1 MGYFIFSEKK
11 QLSLPPMQIEE
22 NMKLALSGLTDHK
35 FRSFLTMLGIIFGVA
50 SVIAML
56 SIGEGAKR
64 EAIAKYQDLGVNNI
78 IVRDKDL
85 SDEEL
90 EEVRAKF
97 SQGLSVHDAQAIKD
111 IAPGVE
117 TIASQ
122 SETSADVKYADR
134 SVKSTVIGVTPEFF
148 AMTNYSLKSGEWLNE
163 THNTLRRK
171 VCILGAGVAANLYRQ
186 EEPVGKMIKI
196 EDQWLEVIGV
206 LQSKTLFTETVGELA
221 ARDLNNDVYIP
232 FETYLTR
239 FGMEKP
245 LQSQI
250 KQITVRVANSGNI
263 VETSELIREILRRR
277 HFNNDDYSIVIP
289 YELLKQE
296 EKERQIYNFLLGA
309 IAAISLI
316 VGGIGIM
323 NIMLA
328 TVMERTREI
337 GIRRAIGA
345 RKKDIMYQFVAEA
358 VAISI
363 TGGIIG
369 VVLGVVLSLTVSL
382 FTDVKTSIQLYSIF
396 IAFAFSVIVGISFGY
411 LPAKN
416 AANLKPVDSIRY
428 E

>member
-1 MGYFIFSEKK
+1 
-11 QLSLPPMQIEE
+11 MQIEE
-22 NMKLALSGLTDHK
+22 NVKLALSGLGDHK

-90 EEVRAKF
+90 EDARARF
-97 SQGLSVHDAQAIKD
+97 SQGLSMQDAQAISEVV
-111 IAPGVE
+111 PGVE
-117 TIASQ
+117 LIAAQ
-122 SETSADVKYADR
+122 SETSAEVKYSDK
-134 SVKSTVIGVTPEFF
+134 SVKSTVIGVTPDFF
-148 AMTNYSLKSGEWLNE
+148 GMMNYRLKNGEWLSA
-163 THNTLRRK
+163 TDNTLRRK
-171 VCILGAGVAANLYRQ
+171 VCILGAGVAASLYKQ

-196 EDQWLEVIGV
+196 EDQWLEVTGV
-206 LQSKTLFTETVGELA
+206 LQTKALFTETVGELA

-232 FETYLTR
+232 FETWQTR

-250 KQITVRVANSGNI
+250 KQITVRIENSGNI
-263 VETSELIREILRRR
+263 LESSALIREILKRR

-345 RKKDIMYQFVAEA
+345 RKKDIMNQFVAEA

-369 VVLGVVLSLTVSL
+369 VALGVTLSLTVSL

-396 IAFAFSVIVGISFGY
+396 IAFAFSVVVGISFGY

>member
-1 MGYFIFSEKK
+1 
-11 QLSLPPMQIEE
+11 MQYEE
-22 NMKLALSGLTDHK
+22 NIKLALSGLADHK

-50 SVIAML
+50 SVITML

-78 IVRDKDL
+78 IVREKKL

-97 SQGLSVHDAQAIKD
+97 SQGLSLQDAKVIEE
-111 IAPGVE
+111 IVPGV
-117 TIASQ
+117 TNTASQ
-122 SETSADVKYADR
+122 AEIESEVRYEDR
-134 SVKSTVIGVTPEFF
+134 STKSTVIGVTPNFLP
-148 AMTNYSLKSGEWLNE
+148 MMNYRVSKGDLISANHYSQRLRVCVLGTSVATILFKGEDP
-163 THNTLRRK
+163 
-171 VCILGAGVAANLYRQ
+171 I
-186 EEPVGKMIKI
+186 GKQVKI
-196 EDQWLEVIGV
+196 EDQWMEVIGV
-206 LQSKTLFTETVGELA
+206 LESKALFTETVGELA
-221 ARDLNNDVYIP
+221 ARDLNLDVYVP
-232 FETYLTR
+232 LSTYLNR
-239 FGMEKP
+239 FTPKNEMT
-245 LQSQI
+245 SQI
-250 KQITVRVANSGNI
+250 QQITVQVDNSNRL
-263 VETSELIREILRRR
+263 VEASNLIGEILKRH
-277 HFNNDDYSIVIP
+277 HFNNDDYGIVIP

-309 IAAISLI
+309 IAAISLL

-345 RKKDIMYQFVAEA
+345 RKVDIMSQFVTES
-358 VAISI
+358 VVISI

-369 VVLGVVLSLTVSL
+369 VLLGVSLSLTVSL
-382 FTDVKTSIQLYSIF
+382 FTDVSTHIRLYSIF
-396 IAFAFSVIVGISFGY
+396 IAFAFSVIVGVSFGY

>member
-1 MGYFIFSEKK
+1 
-11 QLSLPPMQIEE
+11 MQFEE
-22 NMKLALSGLTDHK
+22 NIRLAIRGLLDHK

-64 EAIAKYQDLGVNNI
+64 EAIAKYQDLGINNI
-78 IVRDKDL
+78 IVREKKL
-85 SDEEL
+85 SDTEL

-97 SQGLSVHDAQAIKD
+97 SPGLTIQDAMVISEIVPGIVRVALQAEIN
-111 IAPGVE
+111 
-117 TIASQ
+117 S
-122 SETSADVKYADR
+122 DVKFYDK
-134 SVKSTVIGVTPEFF
+134 SVKSTVIGVSPEFLN
-148 AMTNYSLKSGEWLNE
+148 MMNYRLQKGEMINQKQYDQR
-163 THNTLRRK
+163 HK
-171 VCILGAGVAANLYRQ
+171 ICILGAGVTNTLFKN
-186 EEPVGKMIKI
+186 EDPIGKMVKI
-196 EDQWLEVIGV
+196 EDQWLEIVGV
-206 LQSKTLFTETVGELA
+206 LESKTLFTETVGELA
-221 ARDLNNDVYIP
+221 ARDLNTDVYLP
-232 FETYLTR
+232 LSTFLNR
-239 FGMEKP
+239 FPRENI
-245 LQSQI
+245 LANEIQ
-250 KQITVRVANSGNI
+250 QITIQVENSDNL
-263 VETSELIREILRRR
+263 VEGSKLINEILKRH
-277 HFNNDDYSIVIP
+277 HFNNDDYGIVIP

-345 RKKDIMYQFVAEA
+345 RKVDIMSQFVTEA
-358 VAISI
+358 IAISI

-369 VVLGVVLSLTVSL
+369 VLLGVTLSLTVSL
-382 FTDVKTSIQLYSIF
+382 FTDVNTYIRLYSIVL
-396 IAFAFSVIVGISFGY
+396 AFAFSVIVGIAFGY

>member
-1 MGYFIFSEKK
+1 
-11 QLSLPPMQIEE
+11 MQIEE
-22 NMKLALSGLTDHK
+22 NIRLAIRGLADHK

-78 IVRDKDL
+78 IVREKKMTE
-85 SDEEL
+85 EEL

-97 SQGLSVHDAQAIKD
+97 SQGLSIKDAQVIQEIVPD
-111 IAPGVE
+111 IE
-117 TIASQ
+117 RIASQ
-122 SETSADVKYADR
+122 AEISIDVKYTDK
-134 SVKSTVIGVTPEFF
+134 SVKSTVIGITPEFPE
-148 AMTNYSLKSGEWLNE
+148 MMNYRLQNGEFINE
-163 THNTLRRK
+163 NHYAQRSK
-171 VCILGAGVAANLYRQ
+171 VCLLGAGVAASLYQR
-186 EEPVGKMIKI
+186 EDPVGKMVKI

-206 LQSKTLFTETVGELA
+206 LASKTLFTETVGELA
-221 ARDLNNDVYIP
+221 ARDLNTDVYVP
-232 FETYLTR
+232 LSTFLSR
-239 FGMEKP
+239 FSRENI
-245 LQSQI
+245 LSSEI
-250 KQITVRVANSGNI
+250 HQITIQVTQSDR
-263 VETSELIREILRRR
+263 LIEVSKLINEILKRR
-277 HFNNDDYSIVIP
+277 HFNNEDYSIVIP

-345 RKKDIMYQFVAEA
+345 RKADVMSQFVSEA

-369 VVLGVVLSLTVSL
+369 VLLGITLSLTVSL
-382 FTDVKTSIQLYSIF
+382 FTDVSTYIRLYSIL

>member
-1 MGYFIFSEKK
+1 
-11 QLSLPPMQIEE
+11 MQVEE
-22 NMKLALSGLTDHK
+22 NIRLAIRGLADHK

-78 IVRDKDL
+78 IVREKKMTDT
-85 SDEEL
+85 EL

-97 SQGLSVHDAQAIKD
+97 SQGLSIRDANVLRD
-111 IAPGVE
+111 IVPGIVRM
-117 TIASQ
+117 ASQ
-122 SETSADVKYADR
+122 AEINTDVKYADK
-134 SVKSTVIGVTPEFF
+134 SVKSTVIGITSEFLP
-148 AMTNYSLKSGEWLNE
+148 MMNYNLRDGEFITE
-163 THNTLRRK
+163 EHDVYRSK
-171 VCILGAGVAANLYRQ
+171 VCVLGAGVAATLYPK
-186 EEPVGKMIKI
+186 EDPVGKMVKI
-196 EDQWLEVIGV
+196 EDQWLEVVG
-206 LQSKTLFTETVGELA
+206 LLESKTLFTETVGELA
-221 ARDLNNDVYIP
+221 ARDLNTDVYVP
-232 FETYLTR
+232 LSTFLGR
-239 FGMEKP
+239 FSRENI
-245 LQSQI
+245 LSSQI
-250 KQITVRVANSGNI
+250 QQITVQVENSGRL
-263 VETSELIREILRRR
+263 VEVSKLIQEILKRH
-277 HFNNDDYSIVIP
+277 HFNNEDYSIIIP
-289 YELLKQE
+289 FELLKQE

-345 RKKDIMYQFVAEA
+345 RKADIMSQFVSEA

-369 VVLGVVLSLTVSL
+369 VLVGVTLSLTVSL
-382 FTDVKTSIQLYSIF
+382 FTDVSTYIRLYSIL

>member
-1 MGYFIFSEKK
+1 
-11 QLSLPPMQIEE
+11 MQYQE
-22 NMKLALSGLTDHK
+22 NIRLALSGLADHK

-78 IVRDKDL
+78 IVRDKKL
-85 SDEEL
+85 SENEL

-97 SQGLSVHDAQAIKD
+97 SQGLSIQDANVIKE
-111 IAPGVE
+111 ITPGVQRVACQAE
-117 TIASQ
+117 IS
-122 SETSADVKYADR
+122 SEVKYADK
-134 SVKSTVIGVTPEFF
+134 STKSTVIGITPDFLYMMNYKLQKGEFISE
-148 AMTNYSLKSGEWLNE
+148 NHYD
-163 THNTLRRK
+163 RRLK
-171 VCILGAGVAANLYRQ
+171 VCVLGAGVASALFKN
-186 EEPVGKMIKI
+186 EDAVGKMVKV
-196 EDQWLEVIGV
+196 EDQWLEVVGV
-206 LQSKTLFTETVGELA
+206 LESKALFTETVGELA
-221 ARDLNNDVYIP
+221 ARDLNTDVYLPLSI
-232 FETYLTR
+232 FLNR
-239 FGMEKP
+239 FARESA
-245 LQSQI
+245 LESEIQ
-250 KQITVRVANSGNI
+250 QITVQIDNSARLLEASKI
-263 VETSELIREILRRR
+263 IDEILRRH
-277 HFNNDDYSIVIP
+277 HFNNEDYSIVIP

-309 IAAISLI
+309 IAAISLL

-345 RKKDIMYQFVAEA
+345 RKSDIMSQFVTEA

-369 VVLGVVLSLTVSL
+369 VLLGVTLSVSVTL
-382 FTDVKTSIQLYSIF
+382 FTDIGTHIRLYSIF
-396 IAFAFSVIVGISFGY
+396 LAFAFSVIVGIAFGY

>member
-1 MGYFIFSEKK
+1 
-11 QLSLPPMQIEE
+11 MQYEE
-22 NMKLALSGLTDHK
+22 NIRVALRALIDHK

-50 SVIAML
+50 SVITML

-78 IVRDKDL
+78 IVREKKLADN
-85 SDEEL
+85 EL

-97 SQGLSVHDAQAIKD
+97 SQGLSLQDAAVIKE
-111 IAPGVE
+111 IVPGVVR
-117 TIASQ
+117 TASQ
-122 SETSADVKYADR
+122 SEIAAEVKYSDKSA
-134 SVKSTVIGVTPEFF
+134 KSTVIGITPEFIE
-148 AMTNYSLKSGEWLNE
+148 MLNYKTEKGDFISEEQYNKNL
-163 THNTLRRK
+163 K
-171 VCILGAGVAANLYRQ
+171 VCVLGAGVASTLFRN
-186 EEPVGKMIKI
+186 EDPIGKMVKV
-196 EDQWLEVIGV
+196 EDQWFEVVGI

-221 ARDLNNDVYIP
+221 ARDLNTDVYVP
-232 FETYLTR
+232 LSTFLNR
-239 FGMEKP
+239 FTHENI
-245 LQSQI
+245 LASQI
-250 KQITVRVANSGNI
+250 QQITI
-263 VETSELIREILRRR
+263 QVESSDRLVEASTLINGILKRH
-277 HFNNDDYSIVIP
+277 HFNNEDYSIVIP
-289 YELLKQE
+289 YELLRQE

-309 IAAISLI
+309 IAAISLV

-345 RKKDIMYQFVAEA
+345 RKSDIMSQFVTEA

-369 VVLGVVLSLTVSL
+369 VILGLSLSLSVSL
-382 FTDVKTSIQLYSIF
+382 FTDIKTVIPLYSVLV
-396 IAFAFSVIVGISFGY
+396 AFGFSVLVGISFGY

-416 AANLKPVDSIRY
+416 AANLKPIESIRY

>member
-1 MGYFIFSEKK
+1 
-11 QLSLPPMQIEE
+11 MQFEE
-22 NMKLALSGLTDHK
+22 NIKVAIRGLIEHK

-78 IVRDKDL
+78 IIRDKDL
-85 SDEEL
+85 SDSEL
-90 EEVRAKF
+90 EEMRARF
-97 SQGLSVHDAQAIKD
+97 SQGLSLTDAEVIKD
-111 IAPGVE
+111 LVPGVE
-117 TIASQ
+117 RIASQ
-122 SETSADVKYADR
+122 SELSREIQFADKTARSTIIGITSEYADILNYETDKGVFISADHYDR
-134 SVKSTVIGVTPEFF
+134 E
-148 AMTNYSLKSGEWLNE
+148 L
-163 THNTLRRK
+163 K
-171 VCILGAGVAANLYRQ
+171 VCVLGAGIVQTLFQGRDPIGQ
-186 EEPVGKMIKI
+186 MVKI
-196 EDQWLEVIGV
+196 EDQWLEVIGT

-221 ARDLNNDVYIP
+221 SRDLNNDIFIP
-232 FETYLTR
+232 LTTFHQRFEPGNRLAS
-239 FGMEKP
+239 E
-245 LQSQI
+245 L
-250 KQITVRVANSGNI
+250 KQITVQVQNSNRLL
-263 VETSELIREILRRR
+263 ESSELIRNILDR
-277 HFNNDDYSIVIP
+277 HHYNNQDYSIVIP

-296 EKERQIYNFLLGA
+296 EKERRIYNFLLGA

-345 RKKDIMYQFVAEA
+345 RKADIMSQFVTEA

-369 VVLGVVLSLTVSL
+369 VIMGVSLSLIISL
-382 FTDVKTSIQLYSIF
+382 FTDVTTFIRLYSIF
-396 IAFAFSVIVGISFGY
+396 IAFGFSVVVGISFGY
-411 LPAKN
+411 LPAKS
-416 AANLKPVDSIRY
+416 AANLKPIESIRY

>member
-1 MGYFIFSEKK
+1 
-11 QLSLPPMQIEE
+11 MQYGE
-22 NMKLALSGLTDHK
+22 NIRLALQGLVDHK

-50 SVIAML
+50 SVITML

-78 IVRDKDL
+78 IIREKSL

-97 SQGLSVHDAQAIKD
+97 SPGLSLQDADVIRE
-111 IAPGVE
+111 IVPGVE
-117 TIASQ
+117 QIASQ
-122 SETSADVKYADR
+122 AE
-134 SVKSTVIGVTPEFF
+134 KSTDVRYDDKSAKSTIIGITPEFLHL
-148 AMTNYSLKSGEWLNE
+148 MNYTVRQGYFINE
-163 THNTLRRK
+163 KHYNERLK
-171 VCILGAGVAANLYRQ
+171 VCVLGAGVAATFFKG
-186 EEPVGKMIKI
+186 EDPIGKLVKI
-196 EDQWLEVIGV
+196 DDQWLEVIGV
-206 LQSKTLFTETVGELA
+206 LESKSLFTETVGELA
-221 ARDLNNDVYIP
+221 ARDLNTDVYVP
-232 FETYLTR
+232 LSLFLNRFTR
-239 FGMEKP
+239 ENI
-245 LQSQI
+245 LSSEIQ
-250 KQITVRVANSGNI
+250 QITVQINSSNR
-263 VETSELIREILRRR
+263 LIEASTLIDEILKRH
-277 HFNNDDYSIVIP
+277 HFNNVDYSIVIP

-309 IAAISLI
+309 IAAISLL

-337 GIRRAIGA
+337 GIRRAVGA
-345 RKKDIMYQFVAEA
+345 RKIEIMGQFVTES

-369 VVLGVVLSLTVSL
+369 VFVGVVLSLIVSL
-382 FTDVKTSIQLYSIF
+382 FTDITTFIRPYSVF
-396 IAFAFSVIVGISFGY
+396 IAFSFSVIVGVSFGY

-416 AANLKPVDSIRY
+416 AANLKPVDSIRH